1 MRTWQTDGPE
11 ATYVCEVSAG
21 GVSVGET
28 RGNPHTDV
36 FQSCTHAE
44 FLAGR
49 FEGVVRAHHGD
60 AALAEV
66 LEEVRRF
73 AR

>member
-1 MRTWQTDGPE
+1 MRTWQTEGPDRSF
-11 ATYVCEVSAG
+11 VCEVSDG

-28 RGNPHTDV
+28 RGDPHTDA

-60 AALAEV
+60 AVLAEV
-66 LEEVRRF
+66 REEVRRR